1 MTVFPTFSFLPQ
13 IQTLRVWHPRGPG
26 EIEVWAWALVDR
38 DAPPEVKNAVRLGVL
53 RTFSAGGIFEQD
65 DGENW
70 LEIQKVLR
78 GYKAR
83 QQKLNLAMGLGH
95 DRTDDRAFPG
105 QDQQRLWRRGRA
117 RILSPMGRNDFHRGA
132 SMSAQRSINRRDSI
146 QRRARHPGVAAGN
159 RAVPLS

>member
-1 MTVFPTFSFLPQ
+1 MGTHRERAIERLGEPRGSQIFGGHMTVFPTFSFLPQ
-13 IQTLRVWHPRGPG
+13 IQTLRVWHPRGPD

-38 DAPPEVKNAVRLGVL
+38 DAPLEVKDAVRLGVM

-83 QQKLNLAMGLGH
+83 RQKLNLAMGLGH
-95 DRTDDRAFPG
+95 ARTDHERFPG
-105 QDQQRLWRRGRA
+105 KINNVYGEEAARG
-117 RILSPMGRNDFHRGA
+117 FY
-132 SMSAQRSINRRDSI
+132 
-146 QRRARHPGVAAGN
+146 RHWAEMISTEVQ
-159 RAVPLS
+159 S